1 MTIVSSIVVINR
13 PNGSELERRI
23 REIHTD
29 HLGGETVFNY
39 NILLNASGNI
49 VDSSGI
55 VLFNSLADK
64 TAANA
69 VIALNQLADRE
80 VQQWVSDMEEGLDPA
95 HVDAGGY
102 FVHSVPEFNVWED
115 ILKLSI
121 TPFLQVDYMQ
131 DILKCQLTWSRLTKA
146 EGEAIAGKNN
156 EVAGDMAIAENTQV
170 TLESYIPLINE
181 DGGMRP

>member
-13 PNGSELERRI
+13 PNGSELKRRI

-39 NILLNASGNI
+39 NIILNASGNI
-49 VDSSGI
+49 VDGSGTI
-55 VLFNSLADK
+55 LFNSLADK

-69 VIALNQLADRE
+69 AIAESRLADRE
-80 VQQWVSDMEEGLDPA
+80 VQQWIADMEAGLDPA
-95 HVDAGGY
+95 HIDMGGY
-102 FVHSVPEFNVWED
+102 FEHTIPEFNIWED

-131 DILKCQLTWSRLTKA
+131 TILNSQLTWSRLTKA
-146 EGEAIAGKNN
+146 EGEAVAGKNN
-156 EVAGDMAIAENTQV
+156 DVNSEMAIALNTKS
-170 TLESYIPLINE
+170 TLNSYIPLIDKE
-181 DGGMRP
+181 GLPRA